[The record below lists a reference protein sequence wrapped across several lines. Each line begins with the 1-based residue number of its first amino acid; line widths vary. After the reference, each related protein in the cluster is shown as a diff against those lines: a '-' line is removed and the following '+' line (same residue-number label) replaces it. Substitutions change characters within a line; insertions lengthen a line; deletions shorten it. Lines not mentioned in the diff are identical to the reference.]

1 MRNFERLW
9 SVFCISPAKLKAV
22 LGIRQEFEE
31 NMLNKIWFGMLVI
44 GIVYGFT
51 KGAWNSWSGHSAADS
66 AVAVDA
72 PASVA
77 GAAQLGDRRNLLE
90 MGKDIN
96 TATIDAARTAVEIC
110 IGLIGIMALWL
121 GILRIAQDSGLVAAF
136 ARLLQPVMR
145 WLFPEVPD
153 GHPAQGAILMN
164 LSANM
169 LGLDN
174 AATPFGLKAMEELQ
188 TLNPQKDTA
197 TNPMAM
203 FLAINTSSI
212 TLIPFTLIGYRVLKG
227 STDPA
232 GPIAAIILST
242 VLSTAVAITV
252 TKLLSKSPRYATT
265 PDTPLN
271 DSSDNEVA
279 A

>member
-1 MRNFERLW
+1 
-9 SVFCISPAKLKAV
+9 
-22 LGIRQEFEE
+22 
-31 NMLNKIWFGMLVI
+31 MLNKIWFGMLLI
-44 GIVYGFT
+44 GIVYGFA
-51 KGAWNSWSGHSAADS
+51 KGAWNSWSGHSAPVAAATAEAPAPDP
-66 AVAVDA
+66 AVA
-72 PASVA
+72 PT
-77 GAAQLGDRRNLLE
+77 GDQRNLLQ

-96 TATIDAARTAVEIC
+96 TAIIDAARTAVEIC

-136 ARLLQPVMR
+136 ARLLRPVMR

-197 TNPMAM
+197 TNSMAM

-242 VLSTAVAITV
+242 ALSTAVAITV
-252 TKLLSKSPRYATT
+252 TQLLSKSSRYVT
-265 PDTPLN
+265 PPHDPAK
-271 DSSDNEVA
+271 DSSDKEVTA
-279 A
+279 

>member
-1 MRNFERLW
+1 
-9 SVFCISPAKLKAV
+9 VFFVFLLLSWRTAI
-22 LGIRQEFEE
+22 GIGRGFEE
-31 NMLNKIWFGMLVI
+31 IMLNKIWFGMLVI
-44 GIVYGFT
+44 GIVYGFA
-51 KGAWNSWSGHSAADS
+51 KGAWNTWAGNSAAPA
-66 AVAVDA
+66 AVA
-72 PASVA
+72 A
-77 GAAQLGDRRNLLE
+77 GVREPGPGTQPNGDKRNLLE

-136 ARLLQPVMR
+136 ARLLRPLMR

-197 TNPMAM
+197 TNSMAM

-232 GPIAAIILST
+232 GPIGAIILST
-242 VLSTAVAITV
+242 FLSTAVAITV
-252 TKLLSKSPRYATT
+252 TRLLSKSPRYAI
-265 PDTPLN
+265 PPN
-271 DSSDNEVA
+271 QPQNEARDSEVGV
-279 A
+279 

>member
-9 SVFCISPAKLKAV
+9 SVFCITPAKLKAV

-51 KGAWNSWSGHSAADS
+51 KGAWNSWSGHSAAAS
-66 AVAVDA
+66 AVAADA
-72 PASVA
+72 PATEP
-77 GAAQLGDRRNLLE
+77 GAAQPGDRRNLLE

>member
-1 MRNFERLW
+1 MRNFDRRC
-9 SVFCISPAKLKAV
+9 SVFCISLAKLEGGEKHWP
-22 LGIRQEFEE
+22 RFEE

-44 GIVYGFT
+44 GIVYGFA
-51 KGAWNSWSGHSAADS
+51 KGAWNTWSGNSAAPM
-66 AVAVDA
+66 VAATDV
-72 PASVA
+72 PEP
-77 GAAQLGDRRNLLE
+77 GPGTQPNGDRRNLLE

-136 ARLLQPVMR
+136 ARLLRPLMR

-197 TNPMAM
+197 TNSMAM

-242 VLSTAVAITV
+242 FLSTAVAITV
-252 TKLLSKSPRYATT
+252 TRLLSKSPRYAI
-265 PDTPLN
+265 PPN
-271 DSSDNEVA
+271 DSQNEARDSEVTA
-279 A
+279 

>member
-1 MRNFERLW
+1 VPEEADAT
-9 SVFCISPAKLKAV
+9 VVQAV
-22 LGIRQEFEE
+22 LRVRQECEA
-31 NMLNKIWFGMLVI
+31 MLNKIWFGMLVI
-44 GIVYGFT
+44 GIVYGFG
-51 KGAWNSWSGHSAADS
+51 KGAWNSWEGNSAARAPQEAA
-66 AVAVDA
+66 AV
-72 PASVA
+72 PAEE
-77 GAAQLGDRRNLLE
+77 AAEPVIANDRDQRNLLE
-90 MGKDIN
+90 MGKDLN
-96 TATIDAARTAVEIC
+96 TATIDAAKTAVEIC

-121 GILRIAQDSGLVAAF
+121 GILRIAQDSGMVAAL
-136 ARLLQPVMR
+136 ARLMRPVMR

-188 TLNPQKDTA
+188 TLNAHKDTA

-227 STDPA
+227 SDDPA
-232 GPIAAIILST
+232 GPIGAIILST
-242 VLSTAVAITV
+242 ALSTSVAIIV
-252 TKLLSKSPRYATT
+252 TKLLSKSPRYALPANPT
-265 PDTPLN
+265 DV
-271 DSSDNEVA
+271 NEVESEDSI
-279 A
+279 

>member
-1 MRNFERLW
+1 MPERADATVLQ
-9 SVFCISPAKLKAV
+9 AV
-22 LGIRQEFEE
+22 LKVRQECEA
-31 NMLNKIWFGMLVI
+31 MLNKIWFGMLVI
-44 GIVYGFT
+44 GIVYGFG
-51 KGAWNSWSGHSAADS
+51 KGAWNCWEGNSAAKAQQEAA
-66 AVAVDA
+66 AVPAEEAAEA
-72 PASVA
+72 PPPVVA
-77 GAAQLGDRRNLLE
+77 NDRDQRNLLE
-90 MGKDIN
+90 MGKDLN
-96 TATIDAARTAVEIC
+96 TATIDAAKTAVEIC

-121 GILRIAQDSGLVAAF
+121 GILRIAQDSGMVAAL
-136 ARLLQPVMR
+136 ARLMRPVMR

-188 TLNPQKDTA
+188 TLNPHKDTA

-227 STDPA
+227 SDDPA
-232 GPIAAIILST
+232 GPIGAIILST
-242 VLSTAVAITV
+242 ALSTSVAIIV
-252 TKLLSKSPRYATT
+252 TKLLSKSPRYALPATT
-265 PDTPLN
+265 A
-271 DSSDNEVA
+271 EVGA
-279 A
+279 EESEDLV